1 MQEKAKQFVPGKT
14 QLLSKRPEMFAPG
27 IWPGYYSKAKGQ
39 DVWDLDGNRYLDF
52 SIAGIGAN
60 VLGYADDEVDEMVI
74 QRIRAGSSSS
84 LNCPEEIQLAEILCN
99 LHPWSEMVRYTRSG
113 GEAISVAIRIARAST
128 NRDKIIFCGY
138 HGWHD
143 WYLSSN
149 ISNGSNLD
157 SHLLPGLS
165 PLGVPKNLEG
175 TALPFH
181 YNNLNEITAILNS
194 NKGEIAAII
203 MEPIG
208 SYPPDKGFLEEIR
221 LLASM
226 HNVVLIFDE
235 ISSGFRINNG
245 GAHLSLGVDPD
256 IAVFSKAIS
265 NGYPMGV
272 VLGKARFMNSAQET
286 FISSTTWSE
295 GIGPTAAIAT
305 MKKFQIA
312 AVHEHLI
319 EIGNVVSNG
328 WREAAAESQLQIKVT
343 GLPSLLKFQ
352 FEHPDDLV
360 MKTYY
365 TQEMIKVG
373 FLASGRFYSMFAHE
387 VDSAKNYVCETKR
400 IFKEIANLIEEGSL
414 RKSLSGGIAH
424 AGFQRLN

>member
-1 MQEKAKQFVPGKT
+1 MQEKAKRLIPGKT

-27 IWPGYYSKAKGQ
+27 VWPGYYSKAKGQ
-39 DVWDLDGNRYLDF
+39 NIWDLDGNEYLDF

-74 QRIRAGSSSS
+74 QRIKSGSSSS
-84 LNCPEEIQLAEILCN
+84 LNCPEEIELAETLCN
-99 LHPWSEMVRYTRSG
+99 LHPWAEMVRYTRSG

-128 NRDKIIFCGY
+128 NRDKVIFCGY

-149 ISNGSNLD
+149 IRNGDNLS

-175 TALPFH
+175 TSIPFH
-181 YNNLNEITAILNS
+181 YNNLNELLQILNE

-208 SYPPDKGFLEEIR
+208 SYPPDEGFLEEIR
-221 LLASM
+221 FLASK
-226 HNVVLIFDE
+226 HGVVLIFDE

-245 GAHLSLGVDPD
+245 GAHLVLGVEPD

-272 VLGKARFMNSAQET
+272 VLGKANFMNSAQDT

-305 MKKFQIA
+305 MKKFEVA
-312 AVHEHLI
+312 VVHEHLTL
-319 EIGNVVSNG
+319 IGNLVSNG
-328 WREAAAESQLQIKVT
+328 WHEAATESRLGIKVS

-352 FEHPDDLV
+352 FEHPEDLV
-360 MKTYY
+360 MKTYF
-365 TQEMIKVG
+365 TQEMMKVG
-373 FLASGRFYSMFAHE
+373 FLASGRFYSMYAHE
-387 VDSAKNYVCETKR
+387 VSSAEKYVRETKR
-400 IFKEIANLIEEGSL
+400 IFKEISNLLGDSSL
-414 RKSLSGGIAH
+414 EKSLSGEIAH